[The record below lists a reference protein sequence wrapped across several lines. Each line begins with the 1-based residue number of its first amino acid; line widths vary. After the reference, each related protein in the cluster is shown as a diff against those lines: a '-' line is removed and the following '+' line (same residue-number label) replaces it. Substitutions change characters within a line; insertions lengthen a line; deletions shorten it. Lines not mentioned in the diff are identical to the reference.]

1 MARKAEVSKE
11 FMEAI
16 VKYGDC
22 PEEIFKM
29 AKSPFE
35 RAIAVEFFKNEKEH
49 AVIKSHLK
57 LLEVMITAVFAIGAI
72 GLLINVIPK
81 FFGA

>member
-1 MARKAEVSKE
+1 
-11 FMEAI
+11 
-16 VKYGDC
+16 
-22 PEEIFKM
+22 M

-72 GLLINVIPK
+72 GLLINAIPSL
-81 FFGA
+81 FGA

>member
-1 MARKAEVSKE
+1 MAKKTEVSKE

-16 VKYGDC
+16 VKYSDC

-29 AKSPFE
+29 AKSQFE

-57 LLEVMITAVFAIGAI
+57 LLEAMIVAVFGIGVI
-72 GLLINVIPK
+72 GVLINVIPK
-81 FFGA
+81 LFGV